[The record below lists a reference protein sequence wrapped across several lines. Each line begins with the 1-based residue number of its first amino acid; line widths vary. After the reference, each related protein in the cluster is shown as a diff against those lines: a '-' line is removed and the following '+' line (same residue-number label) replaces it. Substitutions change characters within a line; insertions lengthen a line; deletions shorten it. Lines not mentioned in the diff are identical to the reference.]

1 MAACRDAL
9 KTAASMYLN
18 NRKECNVPGYASISS
33 VRRRARVV
41 YGGQQFSWA
50 FLNNPTEGR
59 MEVISERRQDRRNNM
74 RNEKEICD
82 TRKKYGPF
90 WLHL

>member
-9 KTAASMYLN
+9 KTAASMYLS

-33 VRRRARVV
+33 VMEAGACSVR
-41 YGGQQFSWA
+41 WA
-50 FLNNPTEGR
+50 AIFMGFLNNPTEGR